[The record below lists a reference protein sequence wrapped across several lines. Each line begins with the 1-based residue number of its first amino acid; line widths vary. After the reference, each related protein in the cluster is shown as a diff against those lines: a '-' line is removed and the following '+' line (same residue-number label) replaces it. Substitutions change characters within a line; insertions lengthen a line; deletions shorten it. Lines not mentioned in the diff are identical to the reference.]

1 MTDLF
6 KKRLWIYFKSILLI
20 GILGI
25 LSLSTQA
32 IFRNELTVLLP
43 IGVYFIGLGL
53 SIIFWLPNFKW
64 YWNILWALLICVLP
78 EPTSIFLIGSYK
90 SDDLSTFSASLAYEW
105 GVLFF
110 YLINIIKLIFYS
122 ELINIIYRLIS
133 SMKIKNKKREK
144 EEFIFENEESLSK
157 ILEKDVEQFKSLY
170 ATYSIERLNEIL
182 NDNRYSV
189 LAKKAAGETI
199 ENRIENGISF

>member
-1 MTDLF
+1 
-6 KKRLWIYFKSILLI
+6 
-20 GILGI
+20 
-25 LSLSTQA
+25 
-32 IFRNELTVLLP
+32 
-43 IGVYFIGLGL
+43 
-53 SIIFWLPNFKW
+53 
-64 YWNILWALLICVLP
+64 
-78 EPTSIFLIGSYK
+78 
-90 SDDLSTFSASLAYEW
+90 
-105 GVLFF
+105 
-110 YLINIIKLIFYS
+110 
-122 ELINIIYRLIS
+122 
-133 SMKIKNKKREK
+133 MKIKNKKREK